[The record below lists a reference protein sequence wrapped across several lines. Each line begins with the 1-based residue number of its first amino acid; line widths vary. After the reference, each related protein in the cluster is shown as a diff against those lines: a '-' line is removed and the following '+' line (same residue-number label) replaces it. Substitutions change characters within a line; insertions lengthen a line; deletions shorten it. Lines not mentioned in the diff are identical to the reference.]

1 MASQVVSLLNDGRSA
16 KEVAN
21 SCVKSGAIDYEA
33 RRYAR
38 IATALTDMTT
48 SSPKGISV
56 KSIEAIKGLE
66 HDRCLFILTTDLV
79 PYLMEEKTEDNGT
92 KHLLYVALTRSRDDL
107 SILVTR
113 EVEERYSRDQLRD
126 AVGISSD
133 N

>member
-1 MASQVVSLLNDGRSA
+1 
-16 KEVAN
+16 
-21 SCVKSGAIDYEA
+21 
-33 RRYAR
+33 
-38 IATALTDMTT
+38 
-48 SSPKGISV
+48 
-56 KSIEAIKGLE
+56 
-66 HDRCLFILTTDLV
+66 
-79 PYLMEEKTEDNGT
+79 MEEKTEDNGT